1 MSLGFTLVTSYAIK
15 AGDVIKFILSN
26 PLAALCIG
34 IIATALMQNATATT
48 SIAVIMVGAGII
60 PDVKSAVPIIM
71 GSNIGTCVTN
81 SFIALTLVGDPQMFK
96 RAFSAATLND
106 GFNLMTTAILLP
118 IEIVSGFLFIIS
130 DKVTN
135 MFPLDNPAALSSFNF
150 INAILNPVTDL
161 FIVLNGTAVN
171 LISSG
176 DKSIKD
182 VSLRCCKQDV
192 ANITQFDSNN
202 YNFTSSTTKIFNL
215 NTKNFSNILNSTNNC
230 LEECNFWCMPMLKAF
245 GDGGTGL
252 FWIIFSLVV
261 LLTSLFG
268 IVKVLGLL
276 IVGPI
281 AKAVTKALN
290 ASFPGKFK
298 WLTQL
303 LLFIVSF
310 FLTIM
315 VQSSNII
322 TATLVPLCGIGII
335 SLQKVYVMTLGSNI
349 GTTVTGLLTAF
360 AQPASSVKKAMQLAF
375 VYTFFNTL
383 GVLFWLPIP
392 FLRYPKRYATKLGN
406 TVFFY
411 RWFLYVYVC
420 LLFFLIPVIIFG
432 LALVPNWIGLSIIGI
447 PVIIL
452 IFSFIIIFYLQNKF
466 NHILPRHLKSFDW
479 APAWIRSL
487 EPLDR
492 QLRRLNIVKEKN
504 SKISFSESKNELI
517 STKINSRTTIKDNQ
531 PWKSTLIKLRVMN
544 GLVEEAKKYTT
555 EHSIRSDENSSDED
569 FHDHESNKNPKIQNS
584 SESDHNRADIVTR
597 L

>member
-1 MSLGFTLVTSYAIK
+1 MNTNNEIVLEKQKINPKKENNDIKKIKDNWYDMNKNEKIKYIISSIIKSFLALLLLYIFLLSLSFMSIGFTLVTSYAIK
-15 AGDVIKFILSN
+15 AGDIIKFILAN
-26 PLAALCIG
+26 PFAALSIG
-34 IIATALMQNATATT
+34 ILVTAIMQNATATT

-81 SFIALTLVGDPQMFK
+81 SFIALTLVGDPQEFK

-118 IEIVSGFLFIIS
+118 IEIFSGFLFIIS

-135 MFPLDNPAALSSFNF
+135 MLPLDNPSALSSINF

-182 VSLRCCKQDV
+182 VSLRCCKQELYQL
-192 ANITQFDSNN
+192 NITQFDSN
-202 YNFTSSTTKIFNL
+202 TSSTANIFNL
-215 NTKNFSNILNSTNNC
+215 EFSTRNFSNIINSTNNC

-252 FWIIFSLVV
+252 FWILFSLVV

-298 WLTQL
+298 WLTQVI
-303 LLFIVSF
+303 LFIISF
-310 FLTIM
+310 VLTIM

-360 AQPASSVKKAMQLAF
+360 AQPPSAVKKAMQLAF

-392 FLRYPKRYATKLGN
+392 FLRYPKR
-406 TVFFY
+406 
-411 RWFLYVYVC
+411 
-420 LLFFLIPVIIFG
+420 
-432 LALVPNWIGLSIIGI
+432 
-447 PVIIL
+447 
-452 IFSFIIIFYLQNKF
+452 
-466 NHILPRHLKSFDW
+466 
-479 APAWIRSL
+479 
-487 EPLDR
+487 
-492 QLRRLNIVKEKN
+492 
-504 SKISFSESKNELI
+504 
-517 STKINSRTTIKDNQ
+517 
-531 PWKSTLIKLRVMN
+531 
-544 GLVEEAKKYTT
+544 
-555 EHSIRSDENSSDED
+555 
-569 FHDHESNKNPKIQNS
+569 
-584 SESDHNRADIVTR
+584 
-597 L
+597 